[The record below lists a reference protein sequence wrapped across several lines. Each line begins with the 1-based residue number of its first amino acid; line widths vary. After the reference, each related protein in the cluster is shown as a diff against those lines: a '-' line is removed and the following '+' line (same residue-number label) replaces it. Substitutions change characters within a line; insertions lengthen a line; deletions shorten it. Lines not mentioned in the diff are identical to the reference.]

1 MQLDLISPRGEE
13 PARVSAKGRITAMDL
28 ASSGRNPIAELL
40 GAGWSSK
47 RLMVDLSNTDY
58 IDSSAIGWLI
68 QTNGEFKRNGGMMVL
83 HSIPPM
89 VKQVLGLLKIGS
101 LIPLKDNE
109 AAARAHLSGVVTAA
123 PATAPAGAAS
133 AGTNATT
140 GGT

>member
-1 MQLDLISPRGEE
+1 MQLNLISPRGED
-13 PARVSAKGRITAMDL
+13 PARVAAKGRITAMDL
-28 ASSGRNPIAELL
+28 ASTGRNPIAELL

-68 QTNGEFKRNGGMMVL
+68 QTNGEFKRNGGAMVL

-109 AAARAHLSGVVTAA
+109 AAARAHLSGVVTVS
-123 PATAPAGAAS
+123 PAAPAGAAS